1 MCNDIYGKQN
11 KSQKKQHL
19 SDFYTVPSYYYFTC
33 FLNVT
38 NQIRS
43 KFVSGVLQDQKKVLS
58 KNTIPI

>member
-19 SDFYTVPSYYYFTC
+19 SDFYTVPS

-43 KFVSGVLQDQKKVLS
+43 KLVSGVLQDQKKVLR
-58 KNTIPI
+58 KYTIPI